1 MSPAR
6 VDAADIPGW
15 QGQAIAGLLPAL
27 YARFPDAPR
36 VGVGGSV
43 ATASVDRLSD
53 LDLIVVSDEL
63 PDAAGDLTMATAAGP
78 VWSVDRHEDVDA
90 RTLRLVYTDGRRIDL
105 LLRTTN
111 SVLPEPLLWLDSAV
125 LPPHQLVLPGP
136 PVQPDPAR
144 AEVLAARH
152 VAALAAA
159 KLGRGDLLIGAHLCL
174 DVARQ
179 ALVVSML
186 LRDLE
191 SGRTS
196 HHHGSR
202 RDHDAHRVAKALS
215 GLPAEADPQD
225 WLDLLLRLID
235 AFDSAAGALWP
246 DHESDWQGLDAIV
259 VAARTAL
266 ADPSE

>member
-1 MSPAR
+1 VSPAR
-6 VDAADIPGW
+6 VDTAEIPGW
-15 QGQAIAGLLPAL
+15 QGQAIAALLPAL
-27 YARFPDAPR
+27 QAWFPAAPR
-36 VGVGGSV
+36 VGVTGSV
-43 ATASVDRLSD
+43 ATASVDPLSD
-53 LDLIVVSDEL
+53 LDLVVVSDEL
-63 PDAAGDLTMATAAGP
+63 PDAFGDLTMAAAAGP
-78 VWSVDRHEDVDA
+78 VWSIDRQEGDGA

-105 LLRTTN
+105 LLRTMN
-111 SVLPEPLLWLDSAV
+111 ADLPAPLLWLDIDALAPSVPV
-125 LPPHQLVLPGP
+125 LFPSQMGR
-136 PVQPDPAR
+136 DPAR
-144 AEVLAARH
+144 AEVLAVRH

-191 SGRTS
+191 SGRTH
-196 HHHGSR
+196 HHHGGR
-202 RDHDAHRVAKALS
+202 RDRDVLQVSKALS
-215 GLPAEADPQD
+215 DLPAEAAAED
-225 WLDLLLRLID
+225 WIDLLLRLIV

-246 DHESDWQGLDAIV
+246 DYEADWQGLDAIV